1 MHATKL
7 PKLLAATA
15 LAVVALG
22 ATPLAQAGLA
32 SPQKHPDITAVKH
45 PDIIAVKHPD
55 IIAVKHPDIIAVK
68 HPDIIAILKHPDR
81 LGGLKFTLGCR
92 KAGGVGVN

>member
-22 ATPLAQAGLA
+22 ATPLAQAGLGA
-32 SPQKHPDITAVKH
+32 PQ
-45 PDIIAVKHPD
+45 
-55 IIAVKHPDIIAVK
+55 KHPDIIAVK
-68 HPDIIAILKHPDR
+68 HPDIIAIKHPDIIAVKHPDIIAIKHPDR

-92 KAGGVGVN
+92 KAGGVGGY

>member
-32 SPQKHPDITAVKH
+32 SPQKH